1 MRKKSEVKTISA
13 SEQKVLNVLL
23 NRENEKT
30 TVREVCSIL
39 EGQGIKWATRTVS
52 TFLDRI
58 EQKGYAAH
66 ERIGITNYYYPTVK
80 KEDYRITEGRK
91 LLDTY
96 FDGSIKNFIAAF
108 AEEEELS
115 NDDIA
120 ELKEWVNR
128 NK

>member
-1 MRKKSEVKTISA
+1 MRKKSEVIAISA

-23 NRENEKT
+23 NRQNEKT

-66 ERIGITNYYYPTVK
+66 ERIGITNYYYPTVR

-108 AEEEELS
+108 ADGDAASKE
-115 NDDIA
+115 DIA
-120 ELKEWVNR
+120 ELKEWVEK

>member
-66 ERIGITNYYYPTVK
+66 KRIGITNYYYPTVK

-120 ELKEWVNR
+120 ELKEWVNK

>member
-1 MRKKSEVKTISA
+1 MTKKSEVKAISA

-23 NRENEKT
+23 NRQNEKT

-66 ERIGITNYYYPTVK
+66 ERIGITNYYYPTVR

-108 AEEEELS
+108 ADGDAASKE
-115 NDDIA
+115 DIA
-120 ELKEWVNR
+120 ELKEWVEK

>member
-1 MRKKSEVKTISA
+1 MRKKSEVKSISA

-23 NRENEKT
+23 NRQGEKT
-30 TVREVCSIL
+30 TVREICSIL

-66 ERIGITNYYYPTVK
+66 EKIGITNYYYSTVK
-80 KEDYRITEGRK
+80 KEDYRMIEGRK

-108 AEEEELS
+108 SEEEEVS
-115 NDDIA
+115 DEDIA
-120 ELKEWVNR
+120 ELKKWVNK

>member
-66 ERIGITNYYYPTVK
+66 ERTGITNYYYPTVK

-108 AEEEELS
+108 AEEEGLS

-120 ELKEWVNR
+120 ELKEWVNK

>member
-1 MRKKSEVKTISA
+1 MRKKSEVKTLSA
-13 SEQKVLNVLL
+13 SEQKVLNVLM
-23 NRENEKT
+23 NRGDEKT
-30 TVREVCSIL
+30 TVREACAIL
-39 EGQGIKWATRTVS
+39 EEQGMKWATRTVS

-108 AEEEELS
+108 AAEEELS

-120 ELKEWVNR
+120 ELRDWVNK